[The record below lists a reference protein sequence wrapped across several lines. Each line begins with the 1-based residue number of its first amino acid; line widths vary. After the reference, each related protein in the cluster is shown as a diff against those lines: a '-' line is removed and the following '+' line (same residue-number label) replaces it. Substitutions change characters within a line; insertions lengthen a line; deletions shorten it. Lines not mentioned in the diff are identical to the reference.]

1 MLAPWEEEAYYEWQ
15 LRERQAALRDAALD
29 WQSLQQSSR
38 DILMQI
44 PEAEGL
50 REWHLENS
58 GVNHPALNRS

>member
-15 LRERQAALRDAALD
+15 LRDEALD

-38 DILMQI
+38 DILQGI

-50 REWHLENS
+50 RQWHLENS
-58 GVNHPALNRS
+58 EVAHPETK

>member
-15 LRERQAALRDAALD
+15 LRDEALD

-50 REWHLENS
+50 REFHENS
-58 GVNHPALNRS
+58 EVAHPETK

>member
-15 LRERQAALRDAALD
+15 LRDEALD

-50 REWHLENS
+50 REFHENS
-58 GVNHPALNRS
+58 GVAHPETK